1 VNTVDAVARLRR
13 AEAEL
18 ARERAR
24 RLKAEAEVGGLRST
38 VARMR
43 ALVLRARA
51 EEAERVAGK
60 DGQATA

>member
-1 VNTVDAVARLRR
+1 MNTVDAVARLRR

-43 ALVLRARA
+43 ALVLRTRA